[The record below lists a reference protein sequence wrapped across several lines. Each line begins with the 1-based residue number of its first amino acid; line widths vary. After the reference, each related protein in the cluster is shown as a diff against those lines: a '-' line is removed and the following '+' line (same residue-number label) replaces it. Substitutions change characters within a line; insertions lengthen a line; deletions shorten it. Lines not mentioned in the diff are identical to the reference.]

1 MIVYVLKAPFPFL
14 SLPSARDFFTLSPN
28 REPVHRQCLM
38 RFITRPGR
46 LATSRPLGERSEPF
60 LAAKRPTASDE
71 VARGRP
77 APYEI
82 RRRTFLKVSLAGS
95 AKKEQGEK
103 SCIVSHVNFIFIDKF
118 IPFCKQ
124 CLFLMLMRR

>member
-1 MIVYVLKAPFPFL
+1 MG
-14 SLPSARDFFTLSPN
+14 
-28 REPVHRQCLM
+28 
-38 RFITRPGR
+38 FITWPGR

-60 LAAKRPTASDE
+60 LAAKRPTASGE

-82 RRRTFLKVSLAGS
+82 RRRTVLKVSLAGGGG